1 MPKVCFITPTYRG
14 DIEQFDLLRRSI
26 RMFAPNYSHVA
37 IVQTEDYALFRD
49 RFSERGLT
57 LVKSSELLPGWL
69 ERKRKIL
76 QSKPLRKLYKRLSGQ
91 NVSGW
96 HTQQLSKIFALANSE
111 FEAVVF
117 LDSDVFLCRSLADDY
132 FEVDGKTKLFR
143 QKAWNAEQA
152 SYDLATHVLLR
163 NPLYRV
169 TQLYDYIF
177 HPCVFRKSTA
187 LALLD
192 ALKAANGGG
201 WMKRF
206 LSERDPSEYNLLGY
220 TAAQIEKLSQYEL
233 IEAPPETWHHSIRYD
248 EDLANLDAQIQDCI
262 AQPKDFFLIQS
273 RLKLEKSDMTRAF
286 NRIMAAL
293 EQNASKQQ

>member
-1 MPKVCFITPTYRG
+1 MPNVCFITPTYRG

-26 RMFAPNYSHVA
+26 RAFAPNYEHVV

-49 RFSERGLT
+49 RFSEPGLT
-57 LVKSSELLPGWL
+57 LLKSSELLSRAL

-76 QSKPLRKLYKRLSGQ
+76 QPKPLRKFYKRLSGQ

-96 HTQQLSKIFALANSE
+96 HTQQLSKIFALAHGG
-111 FEAVVF
+111 FEAAAF

-132 FEVDGKTKLFR
+132 FEVDGKIRLFR

-177 HPCVFRKSTA
+177 HPSVFRKSTA

-192 ALKAANGGG
+192 ALKAANGKA
-201 WMKRF
+201 WEKRF
-206 LSERDPSEYNLLGY
+206 LSARDPSEYNLLGY
-220 TAAQIEKLSQYEL
+220 TATEIEKLAQYEL

-248 EDLANLDAQIQDCI
+248 EDISSFDAQIRNCI

-273 RLKLEKSDMTRAF
+273 RLKLEKSAMTRAF
-286 NRIMAAL
+286 NRIMAAFG
-293 EQNASKQQ
+293 QPA